1 MTPTSLSKPV
11 QVLLLLI
18 LIVIVLYYGKPF
30 LVPLVFAALLS
41 MLFLPIC
48 KWLQDKGINKAV
60 AIIACLLIFLAFVSG
75 VVWLITWQISDLAQ
89 DAPKIEQNLG
99 KIINSIKQFIT
110 SSLGISAE
118 KQQEM
123 IQQQQQSST
132 DKLSGTITSL
142 LTGLGSFL
150 TNFIIVVVYMFLFL
164 YYRGHLKQ
172 FVLKIVNSNEKSNA
186 EKIIDD
192 SSKVTQKYL
201 TGLALMIICLWIMY
215 GIAFSIVGVKNAI
228 FFAII
233 CGLLEIVPFVG
244 NLIGNTLTIL
254 VSVAQGG
261 DMNLVVGILITYG
274 LVQFLQ
280 TYILEPL
287 VVGAEVDINPVA
299 TIAGLVAGE
308 LLWGIPGM
316 VLAIPILG
324 ITKIICDNIEPLKPY
339 GYLIGEERK
348 RKKRTLTRRKPAA

>member
-1 MTPTSLSKPV
+1 
-11 QVLLLLI
+11 
-18 LIVIVLYYGKPF
+18 
-30 LVPLVFAALLS
+30 
-41 MLFLPIC
+41 
-48 KWLQDKGINKAV
+48 
-60 AIIACLLIFLAFVSG
+60 
-75 VVWLITWQISDLAQ
+75 
-89 DAPKIEQNLG
+89 
-99 KIINSIKQFIT
+99 
-110 SSLGISAE
+110 
-118 KQQEM
+118 
-123 IQQQQQSST
+123 
-132 DKLSGTITSL
+132 
-142 LTGLGSFL
+142 
-150 TNFIIVVVYMFLFL
+150 
-164 YYRGHLKQ
+164 
-172 FVLKIVNSNEKSNA
+172 
-186 EKIIDD
+186 
-192 SSKVTQKYL
+192 
-201 TGLALMIICLWIMY
+201 MY

-261 DMNLVVGILITYG
+261 DMNLVIGILITYG

-348 RKKRTLTRRKPAA
+348 RKKRTLNRRKPAA